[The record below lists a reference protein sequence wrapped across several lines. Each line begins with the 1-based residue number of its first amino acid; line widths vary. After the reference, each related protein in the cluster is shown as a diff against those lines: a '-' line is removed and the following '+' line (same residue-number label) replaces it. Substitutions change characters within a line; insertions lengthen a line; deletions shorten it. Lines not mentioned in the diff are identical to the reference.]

1 MTSVKKI
8 SISLPE
14 ELCRELDRVA
24 SEGGSNRSAVIASI
38 LRRYLG
44 VTDAEGKPGEYPT
57 ALSKLKS
64 YGSLRLR
71 SPKLVKVRV
80 RSDWTIE
87 PEL

>member
-1 MTSVKKI
+1 MTGARKI

-14 ELCRELDRVA
+14 ELCRELDRVV
-24 SEGGSNRSAVIASI
+24 SESGSNRSAVIAGI

-44 VTDAEGKPGEYPT
+44 VTDVERKTGEYPT

-64 YGSLRLR
+64 CGSLRLR
-71 SPKLVKVRV
+71 SPKLVRVRV